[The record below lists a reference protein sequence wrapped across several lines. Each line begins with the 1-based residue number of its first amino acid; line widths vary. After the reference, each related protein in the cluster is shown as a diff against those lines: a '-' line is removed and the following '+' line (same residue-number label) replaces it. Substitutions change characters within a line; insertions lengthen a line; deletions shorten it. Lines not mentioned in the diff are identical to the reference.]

1 MKRVTVNELQHF
13 QIMCTVFEEV
23 ISDYKTEQCKECL
36 TKFTNRV
43 HAKMFSKGKLE
54 TSENVRKTMREV
66 FKGG

>member
-43 HAKMFSKGKLE
+43 HAKMFSKGRLE

-66 FKGG
+66 FKVG

>member
-1 MKRVTVNELQHF
+1 MKRVTVNQLQHF
-13 QIMCTVFEEV
+13 QIMCTVYEEV

-43 HAKMFSKGKLE
+43 HAKMFSKGRLE

-66 FKGG
+66 FKVG

>member
-43 HAKMFSKGKLE
+43 HAKMFSKGRLE

-66 FKGG
+66 FRVG

>member
-1 MKRVTVNELQHF
+1 MKKVSVNELQHF

-43 HAKMFSKGKLE
+43 HAKMFSKGRLE

-66 FKGG
+66 FKVG

>member
-43 HAKMFSKGKLE
+43 HAKMFAKGRLE

-66 FKGG
+66 FKVV

>member
-1 MKRVTVNELQHF
+1 MKRVTVNQLQHF

-43 HAKMFSKGKLE
+43 HAKMFSKGRLE

-66 FKGG
+66 FKVG

>member
-43 HAKMFSKGKLE
+43 HAKMFSKGRLE
-54 TSENVRKTMREV
+54 TTENVRKTMREV
-66 FKGG
+66 FKVG

>member
-43 HAKMFSKGKLE
+43 HAKMFSEGRLE

-66 FKGG
+66 FKVG

>member
-1 MKRVTVNELQHF
+1 MKVVRVNELQHF

-43 HAKMFSKGKLE
+43 HAKMFSKGRLE

-66 FKGG
+66 FKVG

>member
-23 ISDYKTEQCKECL
+23 IRDYKTEQCKECL

-43 HAKMFSKGKLE
+43 HAKMFSKGRLE

-66 FKGG
+66 FKVG

>member
-43 HAKMFSKGKLE
+43 HAKMFSKGRLE
-54 TSENVRKTMREV
+54 TSENVRKTMKEV
-66 FKGG
+66 LKIG